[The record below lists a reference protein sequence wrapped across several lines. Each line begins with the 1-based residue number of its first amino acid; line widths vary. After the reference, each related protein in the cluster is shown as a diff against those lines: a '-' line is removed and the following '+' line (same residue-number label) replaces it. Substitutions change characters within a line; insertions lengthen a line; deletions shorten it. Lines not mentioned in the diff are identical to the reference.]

1 MNMKLNLT
9 LIQDVIDKV
18 FLLQQN
24 QSFRLLVQ
32 ALDMLES
39 INIRLSFM

>member
-1 MNMKLNLT
+1 MKLNLT

>member
-18 FLLQQN
+18 FLLQKN
-24 QSFRLLVQ
+24 QSFRLLFQ